1 MHEAAGIAKKIREV
15 AAAMVAT
22 ARIAAVAQIDPQNSL
37 DSANVTPIW
46 NTLPWAHTRLPI
58 VRISIGSSDFAKI
71 TAEAIATPI
80 EM

>member
-37 DSANVTPIW
+37 DSANVTPI
-46 NTLPWAHTRLPI
+46 
-58 VRISIGSSDFAKI
+58 
-71 TAEAIATPI
+71 
-80 EM
+80 